1 MNDIFLHPSVYE
13 QRGIDELGFGNP
25 VCMFAADKPRWE
37 QLSEH
42 AQQQI
47 MNYCDEQRLQN
58 PHFGTRAEQQFVH
71 TAINQHQ
78 RPGGTAESAI
88 TLSTDSEEDEPP
100 PPSYFHK
107 LRKGVSK
114 NKSFAAAQPAQ
125 PAQPAARRVSKRPKK
140 HPDEWEERWRREGG
154 YQDIEA
160 QKKLAA
166 EERQEYAHLLEV
178 RTDEYGGRGLFAK
191 RDLNVGDIQLSY
203 FGKHYAGESFY
214 LKDYPKDDAKYG
226 MQLNDEFYDGIGVDG
241 LMRYVNHSLKG
252 KNAEFVDLDMP
263 FVQLVLT
270 KRVRAGHQILLD
282 YGKDYNY
289 KAHTFTRE

>member
-100 PPSYFHK
+100 RRIVK
-107 LRKGVSK
+107 LRKGLSK
-114 NKSFAAAQPAQ
+114 NKAFAAAQPAV
-125 PAQPAARRVSKRPKK
+125 AARRVSKR
-140 HPDEWEERWRREGG
+140 H
-154 YQDIEA
+154 
-160 QKKLAA
+160 
-166 EERQEYAHLLEV
+166 
-178 RTDEYGGRGLFAK
+178 
-191 RDLNVGDIQLSY
+191 
-203 FGKHYAGESFY
+203 
-214 LKDYPKDDAKYG
+214 
-226 MQLNDEFYDGIGVDG
+226 
-241 LMRYVNHSLKG
+241 
-252 KNAEFVDLDMP
+252 
-263 FVQLVLT
+263 
-270 KRVRAGHQILLD
+270 
-282 YGKDYNY
+282 
-289 KAHTFTRE
+289 